1 MRGRG
6 QAVTTQDDV
15 ARRPVFKQPRDPLE
29 VERIVN
35 RMRWREPTT
44 KSVVGAEPGS
54 VTLIRRG
61 RLTLRAC
68 VHCGG
73 EHLALPFAPADAPCA
88 RCSTL
93 PLLAAQPE
101 K

>member
-1 MRGRG
+1 MF
-6 QAVTTQDDV
+6 DS
-15 ARRPVFKQPRDPLE
+15 PRDPLD

-35 RMRWREPTT
+35 RMRWREPATE
-44 KSVVGAEPGS
+44 SVAREPGS

-68 VHCGG
+68 VHCGA

-101 K
+101 T

>member
-1 MRGRG
+1 M
-6 QAVTTQDDV
+6 
-15 ARRPVFKQPRDPLE
+15 FEQPRDPLE

-35 RMRWREPTT
+35 RMRWRAPTET
-44 KSVVGAEPGS
+44 NRDAAEPGS

-68 VHCGG
+68 VHCGA

-101 K
+101 T